1 MTGSIAE
8 ISIKRIGIDEAHLVI
23 DLFDKYRVFYKKESD
38 LVLAARF
45 ITERLGNN
53 ESVIFV
59 ALVNNQPAG
68 FTQLY
73 PKYSS
78 ARAVKNWIL
87 NDLYVDKDY
96 RKKGI
101 GNQLITAAADFATDN
116 GAVFIQLETAV
127 DNANAQRLYESM
139 GFVKQGPDEE
149 YFLYK
154 LSLN

>member
-1 MTGSIAE
+1 MTGLTAELSIR
-8 ISIKRIGIDEAHLVI
+8 RIGVEEAQLVI
-23 DLFDKYRVFYKKESD
+23 SLFDKYRVFYKKTSD
-38 LVLAARF
+38 PELATRF
-45 ITERLGNN
+45 IIERLNNN

-59 ALVNNQPAG
+59 ALINNKPAG

-87 NDLYVDKDY
+87 NDLYVDEDY

-101 GNQLITAAADFATDN
+101 GNQLITTAANFAADK
-116 GAVFIQLETAV
+116 GAIFIQLETAV